1 MCVLPLYHV
10 NAQNVSLLPTLLTGG
25 SVVMPHRFLVR
36 SFWQWIAEYRC
47 TWSALVPTIISQLL
61 EWGDPR
67 AEGKGEALERIRF
80 MRSSSAPLAPSLH
93 RAFEEKFGIL
103 LLEAMGST
111 ECGGNIFSNPLPPGK
126 DKIGTPGRP
135 YGFETRI
142 VSPEGTEV
150 SPGETGEIQ
159 LRGPS
164 IMTGYYKNPEGTS
177 AVLGPDGWLRT
188 GDLAYIDEDGYV
200 FIVGRAK
207 ELIIKGGM
215 NIAPR
220 QIDDVLVSHPAV
232 LEAAA
237 LGVPD
242 HYLGEDI
249 VAFVILKSGARADE
263 QQLLDF
269 CESRLGSF
277 KTPSDVYFVPDLP
290 KGPTGK
296 VQRLRLGE
304 CFKEILQVYPRA
316 TAKDGSVNGHVEVG
330 SDSEFLAPVRR
341 SRRSSPKPGPGCS
354 RSQFVG
360 VRQNFFGLGGH
371 SLLAIEILC
380 QLRKQFS
387 VGLSI
392 NDFFTKPTVAQQA
405 ALVSERLAGDGCN
418 REISR
423 PNPTGPSLHSVPS
436 GREALEAILLQ
447 RRNALGEGGIPSQGP
462 FLGLPPVARSGE
474 TLVPRTAAPRPT
486 LLIMRGRRSAFGASW
501 TQA

>member
-1 MCVLPLYHV
+1 
-10 NAQNVSLLPTLLTGG
+10 
-25 SVVMPHRFLVR
+25 
-36 SFWQWIAEYRC
+36 
-47 TWSALVPTIISQLL
+47 
-61 EWGDPR
+61 
-67 AEGKGEALERIRF
+67 
-80 MRSSSAPLAPSLH
+80 
-93 RAFEEKFGIL
+93 
-103 LLEAMGST
+103 MGST
-111 ECGGNIFSNPLPPGK
+111 ECGGNIFTNPLPPGK

-263 QQLLDF
+263 QQILEF

-277 KTPSDVYFVPDLP
+277 KTPTDIYFVPDLP

-316 TAKDGSVNGHVEVG
+316 AAKDGSVNGHVEVG
-330 SDSEFLAPVRR
+330 SDSEVLAPRTPIEEIIAETWAEMLKIPV
-341 SRRSSPKPGPGCS
+341 
-354 RSQFVG
+354 VG

-405 ALVSERLAGDGCN
+405 ALVSERLAGDGEAQQEPMPGSTDTASG
-418 REISR
+418 RL
-423 PNPTGPSLHSVPS
+423 PT
-436 GREALEAILLQ
+436 GREALEGILLQ
-447 RRNALGEGGIPSQGP
+447 RRSAVIDQAVIPPRDRSSACPLSPAQERLWFLEQLHPGMRAYNEGDAVRLQGR
-462 FLGLPPVARSGE
+462 LDIGLLERAPQRCDRAARGPPDSH
-474 TLVPRTAAPRPT
+474 P
-486 LLIMRGRRSAFGASW
+486 GRRWPADSGDPGQLADSGRENRPVRAACPSNA
-501 TQA
+501 TQKSIGW